1 MKKFIGSLFIFI
13 ILLHTA
19 VFADNYND
27 EIWQDLAYER
37 EMNFS
42 KLANLDE
49 SDVQIFKYEKT
60 EEDSKKDENWQSGH
74 IIMKTRLSA
83 YGTFSLFNEILNKSC
98 YNPMNNKN
106 YNYNNYRKRISTFFR
121 RVDLKGE
128 NAVGYYR
135 VSFKGN
141 SKKNGTENSYN
152 TFEDYVIA
160 RQDKNIEE
168 KWLKKKCKKAKEQIK
183 GTISYIKTEKVSF
196 VNATGKRTMI
206 NSDAEI
212 VPLVVFENKSICKYE
227 HLLRSH
233 SNDGLTVNCMSLDD
247 FKYMCRQL
255 LSPLEII
262 EYIKWRKE
270 LYNKSGSI
278 DLLVTETHKGFLL
291 SKPQKNEMLVQQY
304 LYEQY
309 GEAVLSEDKL
319 YYELFRQYVLVL
331 YEHKEIESVINGGY
345 EVIKFLAH
353 LFRDEI
359 KCFVGRTEK
368 ALLIA
373 KSKRFEIVG
382 TLRNVKKEYAIVF
395 TATEQG
401 EQIPSEKLL
410 SVVFDKQK
418 VNTLLQVITYWIND
432 DEYRI
437 DFVLW
442 LDGY

>member
-60 EEDSKKDENWQSGH
+60 EEDSKKYENWQSGH

-106 YNYNNYRKRISTFFR
+106 YNYNNYRKRISTFFK

-160 RQDKNIEE
+160 RQDKNIEDE
-168 KWLKKKCKKAKEQIK
+168 SVKVYYGAEFERKPYENFIDTKIGNSKLNINGTEFDTKLPATMYNGDIYLPEDGARSIFLYFDQNAEVDSLISQRKYIIVYGKKYFEFANIISTLKKGKN
-183 GTISYIKTEKVSF
+183 KVF
-196 VNATGKRTMI
+196 
-206 NSDAEI
+206 
-212 VPLVVFENKSICKYE
+212 
-227 HLLRSH
+227 
-233 SNDGLTVNCMSLDD
+233 
-247 FKYMCRQL
+247 
-255 LSPLEII
+255 
-262 EYIKWRKE
+262 
-270 LYNKSGSI
+270 
-278 DLLVTETHKGFLL
+278 
-291 SKPQKNEMLVQQY
+291 
-304 LYEQY
+304 
-309 GEAVLSEDKL
+309 
-319 YYELFRQYVLVL
+319 
-331 YEHKEIESVINGGY
+331 
-345 EVIKFLAH
+345 
-353 LFRDEI
+353 
-359 KCFVGRTEK
+359 
-368 ALLIA
+368 
-373 KSKRFEIVG
+373 
-382 TLRNVKKEYAIVF
+382 
-395 TATEQG
+395 
-401 EQIPSEKLL
+401 
-410 SVVFDKQK
+410 FDKD
-418 VNTLLQVITYWIND
+418 TGIASACM
-432 DEYRI
+432 I
-437 DFVLW
+437 DFPN
-442 LDGY
+442 DKNTK

>member
-106 YNYNNYRKRISTFFR
+106 YNYNNYRKRISTFFK

-160 RQDKNIEE
+160 RQDKNIEDE
-168 KWLKKKCKKAKEQIK
+168 SVKVYYGAEFERKPYENFIDTKIGNSKLNINGTESDTKLPATMYNGDIYLPEDGARSIFLYFDQNAEVDSLISQRKYIIVYGKKYFEFANIISTLKKGKN
-183 GTISYIKTEKVSF
+183 KVF
-196 VNATGKRTMI
+196 
-206 NSDAEI
+206 
-212 VPLVVFENKSICKYE
+212 
-227 HLLRSH
+227 
-233 SNDGLTVNCMSLDD
+233 
-247 FKYMCRQL
+247 
-255 LSPLEII
+255 
-262 EYIKWRKE
+262 
-270 LYNKSGSI
+270 
-278 DLLVTETHKGFLL
+278 
-291 SKPQKNEMLVQQY
+291 
-304 LYEQY
+304 
-309 GEAVLSEDKL
+309 
-319 YYELFRQYVLVL
+319 
-331 YEHKEIESVINGGY
+331 
-345 EVIKFLAH
+345 
-353 LFRDEI
+353 
-359 KCFVGRTEK
+359 
-368 ALLIA
+368 
-373 KSKRFEIVG
+373 
-382 TLRNVKKEYAIVF
+382 
-395 TATEQG
+395 
-401 EQIPSEKLL
+401 
-410 SVVFDKQK
+410 FDKD
-418 VNTLLQVITYWIND
+418 TGIASACM
-432 DEYRI
+432 I
-437 DFVLW
+437 DFPN
-442 LDGY
+442 DKNTK

>member
-98 YNPMNNKN
+98 SNPMNNKN
-106 YNYNNYRKRISTFFR
+106 YNYNNYRKRISTFFK

-160 RQDKNIEE
+160 RQDKNIEDE
-168 KWLKKKCKKAKEQIK
+168 SVKVYYGAEFERKPYENFIDTKIGNSKLNINGTEFDTKLPATMYNGDIYLPEDGARSIFLYFDQNAEVDSLISQRKYIIVYGKKYFEFANIISTLKKGKN
-183 GTISYIKTEKVSF
+183 KVF
-196 VNATGKRTMI
+196 
-206 NSDAEI
+206 
-212 VPLVVFENKSICKYE
+212 
-227 HLLRSH
+227 
-233 SNDGLTVNCMSLDD
+233 
-247 FKYMCRQL
+247 
-255 LSPLEII
+255 
-262 EYIKWRKE
+262 
-270 LYNKSGSI
+270 
-278 DLLVTETHKGFLL
+278 
-291 SKPQKNEMLVQQY
+291 
-304 LYEQY
+304 
-309 GEAVLSEDKL
+309 
-319 YYELFRQYVLVL
+319 
-331 YEHKEIESVINGGY
+331 
-345 EVIKFLAH
+345 
-353 LFRDEI
+353 
-359 KCFVGRTEK
+359 
-368 ALLIA
+368 
-373 KSKRFEIVG
+373 
-382 TLRNVKKEYAIVF
+382 
-395 TATEQG
+395 
-401 EQIPSEKLL
+401 
-410 SVVFDKQK
+410 FDKD
-418 VNTLLQVITYWIND
+418 TGIASACM
-432 DEYRI
+432 I
-437 DFVLW
+437 DFPN
-442 LDGY
+442 DKNTK

>member
-106 YNYNNYRKRISTFFR
+106 YNYNNYRKRISTFFK

-152 TFEDYVIA
+152 TFQDYVIA
-160 RQDKNIEE
+160 RQDKNIEDE
-168 KWLKKKCKKAKEQIK
+168 SVKVYYGAEFERKPYENFIDTKIGNSKLNINGTEFDTKLPATMYNGDIYLPEDGARSIFLYFDQNAEVDSLISQRKYIIVYGKKYFEFANIISTLKKGKN
-183 GTISYIKTEKVSF
+183 KVF
-196 VNATGKRTMI
+196 
-206 NSDAEI
+206 
-212 VPLVVFENKSICKYE
+212 
-227 HLLRSH
+227 
-233 SNDGLTVNCMSLDD
+233 
-247 FKYMCRQL
+247 
-255 LSPLEII
+255 
-262 EYIKWRKE
+262 
-270 LYNKSGSI
+270 
-278 DLLVTETHKGFLL
+278 
-291 SKPQKNEMLVQQY
+291 
-304 LYEQY
+304 
-309 GEAVLSEDKL
+309 
-319 YYELFRQYVLVL
+319 
-331 YEHKEIESVINGGY
+331 
-345 EVIKFLAH
+345 
-353 LFRDEI
+353 
-359 KCFVGRTEK
+359 
-368 ALLIA
+368 
-373 KSKRFEIVG
+373 
-382 TLRNVKKEYAIVF
+382 
-395 TATEQG
+395 
-401 EQIPSEKLL
+401 
-410 SVVFDKQK
+410 FDKD
-418 VNTLLQVITYWIND
+418 TGIASACM
-432 DEYRI
+432 I
-437 DFVLW
+437 DFPN
-442 LDGY
+442 DKNTK

>member
-83 YGTFSLFNEILNKSC
+83 YGTFTLFNEILNKSC

-106 YNYNNYRKRISTFFR
+106 YNYNNYRKRISTFFK

-160 RQDKNIEE
+160 RQDKNIEDE
-168 KWLKKKCKKAKEQIK
+168 SVKVYYGAEFERKPYENFIDTKIGNSKLNINGTEFDTKLPATMYNGDIYLPEDGARSIFLYFDQNAEVDSLISQRKYIIVYGKKYFEFANIISTLKKGKN
-183 GTISYIKTEKVSF
+183 KVF
-196 VNATGKRTMI
+196 
-206 NSDAEI
+206 
-212 VPLVVFENKSICKYE
+212 
-227 HLLRSH
+227 
-233 SNDGLTVNCMSLDD
+233 
-247 FKYMCRQL
+247 
-255 LSPLEII
+255 
-262 EYIKWRKE
+262 
-270 LYNKSGSI
+270 
-278 DLLVTETHKGFLL
+278 
-291 SKPQKNEMLVQQY
+291 
-304 LYEQY
+304 
-309 GEAVLSEDKL
+309 
-319 YYELFRQYVLVL
+319 
-331 YEHKEIESVINGGY
+331 
-345 EVIKFLAH
+345 
-353 LFRDEI
+353 
-359 KCFVGRTEK
+359 
-368 ALLIA
+368 
-373 KSKRFEIVG
+373 
-382 TLRNVKKEYAIVF
+382 
-395 TATEQG
+395 
-401 EQIPSEKLL
+401 
-410 SVVFDKQK
+410 FDKD
-418 VNTLLQVITYWIND
+418 TGIASACM
-432 DEYRI
+432 I
-437 DFVLW
+437 DFPN
-442 LDGY
+442 DKNTK

>member
-1 MKKFIGSLFIFI
+1 MKKFISSLFIFI

-106 YNYNNYRKRISTFFR
+106 YNYNNYRKRISTFFK

-160 RQDKNIEE
+160 RQDKNIEDE
-168 KWLKKKCKKAKEQIK
+168 GVKVYYGAEFERKPYENFIDTKIGNSKLNINGTEFDTKLPATMYNGDIYLPEDGARSIFLYFDQNAEVDSLISQRKYIIVYGKKYFEFANIISTLKKGKH
-183 GTISYIKTEKVSF
+183 KVF
-196 VNATGKRTMI
+196 
-206 NSDAEI
+206 
-212 VPLVVFENKSICKYE
+212 
-227 HLLRSH
+227 
-233 SNDGLTVNCMSLDD
+233 
-247 FKYMCRQL
+247 
-255 LSPLEII
+255 
-262 EYIKWRKE
+262 
-270 LYNKSGSI
+270 
-278 DLLVTETHKGFLL
+278 
-291 SKPQKNEMLVQQY
+291 
-304 LYEQY
+304 
-309 GEAVLSEDKL
+309 
-319 YYELFRQYVLVL
+319 
-331 YEHKEIESVINGGY
+331 
-345 EVIKFLAH
+345 
-353 LFRDEI
+353 
-359 KCFVGRTEK
+359 
-368 ALLIA
+368 
-373 KSKRFEIVG
+373 
-382 TLRNVKKEYAIVF
+382 
-395 TATEQG
+395 
-401 EQIPSEKLL
+401 
-410 SVVFDKQK
+410 FDKD
-418 VNTLLQVITYWIND
+418 TGIASACM
-432 DEYRI
+432 I
-437 DFVLW
+437 DFPN
-442 LDGY
+442 DKNTK

>member
-1 MKKFIGSLFIFI
+1 MKKFISSLFIFI

-106 YNYNNYRKRISTFFR
+106 YNYNNYRKRISTFFK

-160 RQDKNIEE
+160 RQDKNIEDE
-168 KWLKKKCKKAKEQIK
+168 GVKVYYGAEFERKPYENFIGNSKLNINGTEFDTKLPATMYNGDIYLPEDGARSIFLYFDQNAEVDSLISQRKYIIVYGKKYFEFANIISTLKKGKH
-183 GTISYIKTEKVSF
+183 KVF
-196 VNATGKRTMI
+196 
-206 NSDAEI
+206 
-212 VPLVVFENKSICKYE
+212 
-227 HLLRSH
+227 
-233 SNDGLTVNCMSLDD
+233 
-247 FKYMCRQL
+247 
-255 LSPLEII
+255 
-262 EYIKWRKE
+262 
-270 LYNKSGSI
+270 
-278 DLLVTETHKGFLL
+278 
-291 SKPQKNEMLVQQY
+291 
-304 LYEQY
+304 
-309 GEAVLSEDKL
+309 
-319 YYELFRQYVLVL
+319 
-331 YEHKEIESVINGGY
+331 
-345 EVIKFLAH
+345 
-353 LFRDEI
+353 
-359 KCFVGRTEK
+359 
-368 ALLIA
+368 
-373 KSKRFEIVG
+373 
-382 TLRNVKKEYAIVF
+382 
-395 TATEQG
+395 
-401 EQIPSEKLL
+401 
-410 SVVFDKQK
+410 FDKD
-418 VNTLLQVITYWIND
+418 TGIASACM
-432 DEYRI
+432 I
-437 DFVLW
+437 DFPN
-442 LDGY
+442 DKNTK

>member
-106 YNYNNYRKRISTFFR
+106 YNYNNYRKRISTFFK

-160 RQDKNIEE
+160 RQDKNIEDE
-168 KWLKKKCKKAKEQIK
+168 SVKVYYGAEFERKPYENFIDTKIGNSKLNINGTEFDTKLPATMYNGDIYLPEDGARSIFLYFDQNAEVDSLISQRNYIIVYGKKYFEFANIISTLKKGKN
-183 GTISYIKTEKVSF
+183 KVF
-196 VNATGKRTMI
+196 
-206 NSDAEI
+206 
-212 VPLVVFENKSICKYE
+212 
-227 HLLRSH
+227 
-233 SNDGLTVNCMSLDD
+233 
-247 FKYMCRQL
+247 
-255 LSPLEII
+255 
-262 EYIKWRKE
+262 
-270 LYNKSGSI
+270 
-278 DLLVTETHKGFLL
+278 
-291 SKPQKNEMLVQQY
+291 
-304 LYEQY
+304 
-309 GEAVLSEDKL
+309 
-319 YYELFRQYVLVL
+319 
-331 YEHKEIESVINGGY
+331 
-345 EVIKFLAH
+345 
-353 LFRDEI
+353 
-359 KCFVGRTEK
+359 
-368 ALLIA
+368 
-373 KSKRFEIVG
+373 
-382 TLRNVKKEYAIVF
+382 
-395 TATEQG
+395 
-401 EQIPSEKLL
+401 
-410 SVVFDKQK
+410 FDKD
-418 VNTLLQVITYWIND
+418 TGIASACM
-432 DEYRI
+432 I
-437 DFVLW
+437 DFPN
-442 LDGY
+442 DKNTK

>member
-106 YNYNNYRKRISTFFR
+106 YNYRKRISTFFK

-160 RQDKNIEE
+160 RQDKNIEDE
-168 KWLKKKCKKAKEQIK
+168 SVKVYYGAEFERKPYENFIDTKIGNSKLNINGTEFDTKLPATMYNGDIYLPEDGARSIFLYFDQNAEVDSLISQRKYIIVYGKKYFEFANIISTLKKGKN
-183 GTISYIKTEKVSF
+183 KVF
-196 VNATGKRTMI
+196 
-206 NSDAEI
+206 
-212 VPLVVFENKSICKYE
+212 
-227 HLLRSH
+227 
-233 SNDGLTVNCMSLDD
+233 
-247 FKYMCRQL
+247 
-255 LSPLEII
+255 
-262 EYIKWRKE
+262 
-270 LYNKSGSI
+270 
-278 DLLVTETHKGFLL
+278 
-291 SKPQKNEMLVQQY
+291 
-304 LYEQY
+304 
-309 GEAVLSEDKL
+309 
-319 YYELFRQYVLVL
+319 
-331 YEHKEIESVINGGY
+331 
-345 EVIKFLAH
+345 
-353 LFRDEI
+353 
-359 KCFVGRTEK
+359 
-368 ALLIA
+368 
-373 KSKRFEIVG
+373 
-382 TLRNVKKEYAIVF
+382 
-395 TATEQG
+395 
-401 EQIPSEKLL
+401 
-410 SVVFDKQK
+410 FDKD
-418 VNTLLQVITYWIND
+418 TGIASACM
-432 DEYRI
+432 I
-437 DFVLW
+437 DFPN
-442 LDGY
+442 DKNTK

>member
-1 MKKFIGSLFIFI
+1 MKKFISSLFIFI

-106 YNYNNYRKRISTFFR
+106 YNYNNYRKRISTFFK

-160 RQDKNIEE
+160 RQDKNIEDE
-168 KWLKKKCKKAKEQIK
+168 SVKVYYGAEFERKPYENFIDTKIGNSKLNINGTEFDTKLPATMYNGDIYLPEDGARSIFLYFDQNAEVDSLISQRKYIIVYGKKYFEFANIISTLKKGKN
-183 GTISYIKTEKVSF
+183 KVF
-196 VNATGKRTMI
+196 
-206 NSDAEI
+206 
-212 VPLVVFENKSICKYE
+212 
-227 HLLRSH
+227 
-233 SNDGLTVNCMSLDD
+233 
-247 FKYMCRQL
+247 
-255 LSPLEII
+255 
-262 EYIKWRKE
+262 
-270 LYNKSGSI
+270 
-278 DLLVTETHKGFLL
+278 
-291 SKPQKNEMLVQQY
+291 
-304 LYEQY
+304 
-309 GEAVLSEDKL
+309 
-319 YYELFRQYVLVL
+319 
-331 YEHKEIESVINGGY
+331 
-345 EVIKFLAH
+345 
-353 LFRDEI
+353 
-359 KCFVGRTEK
+359 
-368 ALLIA
+368 
-373 KSKRFEIVG
+373 
-382 TLRNVKKEYAIVF
+382 
-395 TATEQG
+395 
-401 EQIPSEKLL
+401 
-410 SVVFDKQK
+410 FDKD
-418 VNTLLQVITYWIND
+418 TGIASACM
-432 DEYRI
+432 I
-437 DFVLW
+437 DFPN
-442 LDGY
+442 DKNTK

>member
-160 RQDKNIEE
+160 RQDKNIEDE
-168 KWLKKKCKKAKEQIK
+168 SVKVYYGAEFERKPYENFIDTKIGNSKLNINGTEFDTKLPATMYNGDIYLPEDGARSIFLYFDQNAEVDSLISQRKYIIVYGKKYFEFANIISTLKK
-183 GTISYIKTEKVSF
+183 EK
-196 VNATGKRTMI
+196 NK
-206 NSDAEI
+206 
-212 VPLVVFENKSICKYE
+212 VF
-227 HLLRSH
+227 
-233 SNDGLTVNCMSLDD
+233 
-247 FKYMCRQL
+247 
-255 LSPLEII
+255 
-262 EYIKWRKE
+262 
-270 LYNKSGSI
+270 
-278 DLLVTETHKGFLL
+278 
-291 SKPQKNEMLVQQY
+291 
-304 LYEQY
+304 
-309 GEAVLSEDKL
+309 
-319 YYELFRQYVLVL
+319 
-331 YEHKEIESVINGGY
+331 
-345 EVIKFLAH
+345 
-353 LFRDEI
+353 
-359 KCFVGRTEK
+359 
-368 ALLIA
+368 
-373 KSKRFEIVG
+373 
-382 TLRNVKKEYAIVF
+382 
-395 TATEQG
+395 
-401 EQIPSEKLL
+401 
-410 SVVFDKQK
+410 FDKD
-418 VNTLLQVITYWIND
+418 TGIASACM
-432 DEYRI
+432 I
-437 DFVLW
+437 DFPN
-442 LDGY
+442 DKNTK

>member
-98 YNPMNNKN
+98 YNPMHNKN
-106 YNYNNYRKRISTFFR
+106 YNYNNYRKRISTFFK

-160 RQDKNIEE
+160 RQDKNIEDE
-168 KWLKKKCKKAKEQIK
+168 SVKVYYGAEFERKPYENFIDTKIGNSKLNINGTEFDTKLPATMYNGDIYLPEDGARSIFLYFDQNAEVDSLISQRKYIIVYGKKYFEFANIISTLKKGKN
-183 GTISYIKTEKVSF
+183 KVF
-196 VNATGKRTMI
+196 
-206 NSDAEI
+206 
-212 VPLVVFENKSICKYE
+212 
-227 HLLRSH
+227 
-233 SNDGLTVNCMSLDD
+233 
-247 FKYMCRQL
+247 
-255 LSPLEII
+255 
-262 EYIKWRKE
+262 
-270 LYNKSGSI
+270 
-278 DLLVTETHKGFLL
+278 
-291 SKPQKNEMLVQQY
+291 
-304 LYEQY
+304 
-309 GEAVLSEDKL
+309 
-319 YYELFRQYVLVL
+319 
-331 YEHKEIESVINGGY
+331 
-345 EVIKFLAH
+345 
-353 LFRDEI
+353 
-359 KCFVGRTEK
+359 
-368 ALLIA
+368 
-373 KSKRFEIVG
+373 
-382 TLRNVKKEYAIVF
+382 
-395 TATEQG
+395 
-401 EQIPSEKLL
+401 
-410 SVVFDKQK
+410 FDKD
-418 VNTLLQVITYWIND
+418 TGIASACM
-432 DEYRI
+432 I
-437 DFVLW
+437 DFPN
-442 LDGY
+442 DKNTK

>member
-37 EMNFS
+37 EMKFS

-106 YNYNNYRKRISTFFR
+106 YNYNNYRKRISTFFK

-160 RQDKNIEE
+160 RQDKNIEDE
-168 KWLKKKCKKAKEQIK
+168 SVKVYYGAEFERKPYENFIDTKIGNSKLNINGTEFDTKLPATMYNGDIYLPEDGARSIFLYFDQNAEVDSLISQRKYIIVYGKKYFEFANIISTLKKGKN
-183 GTISYIKTEKVSF
+183 KVF
-196 VNATGKRTMI
+196 
-206 NSDAEI
+206 
-212 VPLVVFENKSICKYE
+212 
-227 HLLRSH
+227 
-233 SNDGLTVNCMSLDD
+233 
-247 FKYMCRQL
+247 
-255 LSPLEII
+255 
-262 EYIKWRKE
+262 
-270 LYNKSGSI
+270 
-278 DLLVTETHKGFLL
+278 
-291 SKPQKNEMLVQQY
+291 
-304 LYEQY
+304 
-309 GEAVLSEDKL
+309 
-319 YYELFRQYVLVL
+319 
-331 YEHKEIESVINGGY
+331 
-345 EVIKFLAH
+345 
-353 LFRDEI
+353 
-359 KCFVGRTEK
+359 
-368 ALLIA
+368 
-373 KSKRFEIVG
+373 
-382 TLRNVKKEYAIVF
+382 
-395 TATEQG
+395 
-401 EQIPSEKLL
+401 
-410 SVVFDKQK
+410 FDKD
-418 VNTLLQVITYWIND
+418 TGIASACM
-432 DEYRI
+432 I
-437 DFVLW
+437 DFPN
-442 LDGY
+442 DKNTK

>member
-1 MKKFIGSLFIFI
+1 MKKFISSLFIFI

-106 YNYNNYRKRISTFFR
+106 YNYNNYRKRISTFFK

-160 RQDKNIEE
+160 RQDKNIEDE
-168 KWLKKKCKKAKEQIK
+168 GVKVYYGAEFERKPYENFIDTKIGNSKLNINGTEFDTKLPATMYNGDIYLPEDRARSIFLYFDQNAEVDSLISQRKYIIVYGKKYFEFANIISTLKKGKH
-183 GTISYIKTEKVSF
+183 KVF
-196 VNATGKRTMI
+196 
-206 NSDAEI
+206 
-212 VPLVVFENKSICKYE
+212 
-227 HLLRSH
+227 
-233 SNDGLTVNCMSLDD
+233 
-247 FKYMCRQL
+247 
-255 LSPLEII
+255 
-262 EYIKWRKE
+262 
-270 LYNKSGSI
+270 
-278 DLLVTETHKGFLL
+278 
-291 SKPQKNEMLVQQY
+291 
-304 LYEQY
+304 
-309 GEAVLSEDKL
+309 
-319 YYELFRQYVLVL
+319 
-331 YEHKEIESVINGGY
+331 
-345 EVIKFLAH
+345 
-353 LFRDEI
+353 
-359 KCFVGRTEK
+359 
-368 ALLIA
+368 
-373 KSKRFEIVG
+373 
-382 TLRNVKKEYAIVF
+382 
-395 TATEQG
+395 
-401 EQIPSEKLL
+401 
-410 SVVFDKQK
+410 FDKD
-418 VNTLLQVITYWIND
+418 TGIASACM
-432 DEYRI
+432 I
-437 DFVLW
+437 DFPN
-442 LDGY
+442 DKNTK

>member
-160 RQDKNIEE
+160 RQDKNIEDE
-168 KWLKKKCKKAKEQIK
+168 SVKVYYGAEFERKPYENFIDTKIGNSKLNINGTEFDTKLPATLYNGDIYLPEDGARSIFLYFDQNAEVDSLISQRKYIIVYGKKYFEFANIISTLKKGKN
-183 GTISYIKTEKVSF
+183 KVF
-196 VNATGKRTMI
+196 
-206 NSDAEI
+206 
-212 VPLVVFENKSICKYE
+212 
-227 HLLRSH
+227 
-233 SNDGLTVNCMSLDD
+233 
-247 FKYMCRQL
+247 
-255 LSPLEII
+255 
-262 EYIKWRKE
+262 
-270 LYNKSGSI
+270 
-278 DLLVTETHKGFLL
+278 
-291 SKPQKNEMLVQQY
+291 
-304 LYEQY
+304 
-309 GEAVLSEDKL
+309 
-319 YYELFRQYVLVL
+319 
-331 YEHKEIESVINGGY
+331 
-345 EVIKFLAH
+345 
-353 LFRDEI
+353 
-359 KCFVGRTEK
+359 
-368 ALLIA
+368 
-373 KSKRFEIVG
+373 
-382 TLRNVKKEYAIVF
+382 
-395 TATEQG
+395 
-401 EQIPSEKLL
+401 
-410 SVVFDKQK
+410 FDKD
-418 VNTLLQVITYWIND
+418 TGIASACM
-432 DEYRI
+432 I
-437 DFVLW
+437 DFPN
-442 LDGY
+442 DKNTK

>member
-106 YNYNNYRKRISTFFR
+106 YNYNNYRKRISTFFK

-160 RQDKNIEE
+160 RQDKNIEDE
-168 KWLKKKCKKAKEQIK
+168 SVKVYYGAEFERKPYENFIDTKIGNSKLNINGTEFDTKLPATMYNGDIYLPEDGARSIFLYFDQNAEVDSLISQRKYIIVYGKNILSLQI
-183 GTISYIKTEKVSF
+183 
-196 VNATGKRTMI
+196 
-206 NSDAEI
+206 
-212 VPLVVFENKSICKYE
+212 L
-227 HLLRSH
+227 
-233 SNDGLTVNCMSLDD
+233 
-247 FKYMCRQL
+247 
-255 LSPLEII
+255 
-262 EYIKWRKE
+262 
-270 LYNKSGSI
+270 
-278 DLLVTETHKGFLL
+278 FLL
-291 SKPQKNEMLVQQY
+291 
-304 LYEQY
+304 
-309 GEAVLSEDKL
+309 
-319 YYELFRQYVLVL
+319 
-331 YEHKEIESVINGGY
+331 
-345 EVIKFLAH
+345 
-353 LFRDEI
+353 
-359 KCFVGRTEK
+359 
-368 ALLIA
+368 
-373 KSKRFEIVG
+373 
-382 TLRNVKKEYAIVF
+382 
-395 TATEQG
+395 
-401 EQIPSEKLL
+401 
-410 SVVFDKQK
+410 
-418 VNTLLQVITYWIND
+418 
-432 DEYRI
+432 
-437 DFVLW
+437 
-442 LDGY
+442 

>member
-106 YNYNNYRKRISTFFR
+106 YNYNNYRKRISTFFK

-160 RQDKNIEE
+160 RQDKNIEDE
-168 KWLKKKCKKAKEQIK
+168 SVKVYYGAEFERKPYENFIDTKIGNSKLNINGTEFDTKLPATMYNGDIYLPEDGARSIFLYFDQNAEVDSLISQRKYIIVYGKKYFEFANIISTLKKGKN
-183 GTISYIKTEKVSF
+183 KVF
-196 VNATGKRTMI
+196 
-206 NSDAEI
+206 
-212 VPLVVFENKSICKYE
+212 
-227 HLLRSH
+227 
-233 SNDGLTVNCMSLDD
+233 
-247 FKYMCRQL
+247 
-255 LSPLEII
+255 
-262 EYIKWRKE
+262 
-270 LYNKSGSI
+270 
-278 DLLVTETHKGFLL
+278 
-291 SKPQKNEMLVQQY
+291 
-304 LYEQY
+304 
-309 GEAVLSEDKL
+309 
-319 YYELFRQYVLVL
+319 
-331 YEHKEIESVINGGY
+331 
-345 EVIKFLAH
+345 
-353 LFRDEI
+353 
-359 KCFVGRTEK
+359 
-368 ALLIA
+368 
-373 KSKRFEIVG
+373 
-382 TLRNVKKEYAIVF
+382 
-395 TATEQG
+395 
-401 EQIPSEKLL
+401 
-410 SVVFDKQK
+410 FDKDK
-418 VNTLLQVITYWIND
+418 GIASACM
-432 DEYRI
+432 I
-437 DFVLW
+437 DFPN
-442 LDGY
+442 DKNTK

>member
-106 YNYNNYRKRISTFFR
+106 YNYNNYRKRISTFFK

-160 RQDKNIEE
+160 RQDKNIEDE
-168 KWLKKKCKKAKEQIK
+168 SVKVYYGAEFERKPYENFIDTKIGNSKLNINGTEFDTKLPATMYNGDIYLPEDGARSIFLYFDQNAGVDSLISQRKYIIVYGKKYFEFANIISTLKKGKN
-183 GTISYIKTEKVSF
+183 KVF
-196 VNATGKRTMI
+196 
-206 NSDAEI
+206 
-212 VPLVVFENKSICKYE
+212 
-227 HLLRSH
+227 
-233 SNDGLTVNCMSLDD
+233 
-247 FKYMCRQL
+247 
-255 LSPLEII
+255 
-262 EYIKWRKE
+262 
-270 LYNKSGSI
+270 
-278 DLLVTETHKGFLL
+278 
-291 SKPQKNEMLVQQY
+291 
-304 LYEQY
+304 
-309 GEAVLSEDKL
+309 
-319 YYELFRQYVLVL
+319 
-331 YEHKEIESVINGGY
+331 
-345 EVIKFLAH
+345 
-353 LFRDEI
+353 
-359 KCFVGRTEK
+359 
-368 ALLIA
+368 
-373 KSKRFEIVG
+373 
-382 TLRNVKKEYAIVF
+382 
-395 TATEQG
+395 
-401 EQIPSEKLL
+401 
-410 SVVFDKQK
+410 FDKD
-418 VNTLLQVITYWIND
+418 TGIASACM
-432 DEYRI
+432 I
-437 DFVLW
+437 DFPN
-442 LDGY
+442 DKNTK

>member
-160 RQDKNIEE
+160 RQDKNIEDE
-168 KWLKKKCKKAKEQIK
+168 SVKVYYGAEFERKPYENFIDTKIGNSKLNINGTEFDTKLPATMYNGDIYLPEDGARSIFLYFDQNAEVDSLISQRKYIIVYGKKYFEFANIISTLKKGKN
-183 GTISYIKTEKVSF
+183 KVF
-196 VNATGKRTMI
+196 
-206 NSDAEI
+206 
-212 VPLVVFENKSICKYE
+212 
-227 HLLRSH
+227 
-233 SNDGLTVNCMSLDD
+233 
-247 FKYMCRQL
+247 
-255 LSPLEII
+255 
-262 EYIKWRKE
+262 
-270 LYNKSGSI
+270 
-278 DLLVTETHKGFLL
+278 
-291 SKPQKNEMLVQQY
+291 
-304 LYEQY
+304 
-309 GEAVLSEDKL
+309 
-319 YYELFRQYVLVL
+319 
-331 YEHKEIESVINGGY
+331 
-345 EVIKFLAH
+345 
-353 LFRDEI
+353 
-359 KCFVGRTEK
+359 
-368 ALLIA
+368 
-373 KSKRFEIVG
+373 
-382 TLRNVKKEYAIVF
+382 
-395 TATEQG
+395 
-401 EQIPSEKLL
+401 
-410 SVVFDKQK
+410 FDKD
-418 VNTLLQVITYWIND
+418 TGIASACM
-432 DEYRI
+432 I
-437 DFVLW
+437 DFPN
-442 LDGY
+442 DKNTK

>member
-106 YNYNNYRKRISTFFR
+106 YNYNNYRKRISTFFK

-160 RQDKNIEE
+160 RQDKNIEDE
-168 KWLKKKCKKAKEQIK
+168 SVKVYYGAEFERKPYENFIDTKIGNSKLNINGTEFDTKLPATMYNGDIYLPEDGARSIFLYFDQNAEVDSLISQRKYIIVYGKKYFEFANIISTLKKGKN
-183 GTISYIKTEKVSF
+183 KVF
-196 VNATGKRTMI
+196 
-206 NSDAEI
+206 
-212 VPLVVFENKSICKYE
+212 
-227 HLLRSH
+227 
-233 SNDGLTVNCMSLDD
+233 
-247 FKYMCRQL
+247 
-255 LSPLEII
+255 
-262 EYIKWRKE
+262 
-270 LYNKSGSI
+270 
-278 DLLVTETHKGFLL
+278 
-291 SKPQKNEMLVQQY
+291 
-304 LYEQY
+304 
-309 GEAVLSEDKL
+309 
-319 YYELFRQYVLVL
+319 
-331 YEHKEIESVINGGY
+331 
-345 EVIKFLAH
+345 
-353 LFRDEI
+353 
-359 KCFVGRTEK
+359 
-368 ALLIA
+368 
-373 KSKRFEIVG
+373 
-382 TLRNVKKEYAIVF
+382 
-395 TATEQG
+395 
-401 EQIPSEKLL
+401 
-410 SVVFDKQK
+410 FDKDTGI
-418 VNTLLQVITYWIND
+418 VSACM
-432 DEYRI
+432 I
-437 DFVLW
+437 DFPN
-442 LDGY
+442 DKNTK

>member
-83 YGTFSLFNEILNKSC
+83 YCTFSLFNEILNKSC

-106 YNYNNYRKRISTFFR
+106 YNYNNYRKRISTFFK

-160 RQDKNIEE
+160 RQDKNIEDE
-168 KWLKKKCKKAKEQIK
+168 SVKVYYGAEFERKPYENFIDTKIGNSKLNINGTEFDTKLPATMYNGDIYLPEDGARSIFLYFDQNAEVDSLISQRKYIIVYGKKYFEFANIISTLKKGKN
-183 GTISYIKTEKVSF
+183 KVF
-196 VNATGKRTMI
+196 
-206 NSDAEI
+206 
-212 VPLVVFENKSICKYE
+212 
-227 HLLRSH
+227 
-233 SNDGLTVNCMSLDD
+233 
-247 FKYMCRQL
+247 
-255 LSPLEII
+255 
-262 EYIKWRKE
+262 
-270 LYNKSGSI
+270 
-278 DLLVTETHKGFLL
+278 
-291 SKPQKNEMLVQQY
+291 
-304 LYEQY
+304 
-309 GEAVLSEDKL
+309 
-319 YYELFRQYVLVL
+319 
-331 YEHKEIESVINGGY
+331 
-345 EVIKFLAH
+345 
-353 LFRDEI
+353 
-359 KCFVGRTEK
+359 
-368 ALLIA
+368 
-373 KSKRFEIVG
+373 
-382 TLRNVKKEYAIVF
+382 
-395 TATEQG
+395 
-401 EQIPSEKLL
+401 
-410 SVVFDKQK
+410 FDKD
-418 VNTLLQVITYWIND
+418 TGIASACM
-432 DEYRI
+432 I
-437 DFVLW
+437 DFPN
-442 LDGY
+442 DKNTK

>member
-106 YNYNNYRKRISTFFR
+106 YNYNNYRKRISTFLK

-160 RQDKNIEE
+160 RQDKNIEDE
-168 KWLKKKCKKAKEQIK
+168 SVKVYYGAEFERKPYENFIDTKIGNSKLNINGTEFDTKLPATMYNGDIYLPEDGARSIFLYFDQNAEVDSLISQRKYIIVYGKKYFEFANIISTLKKGKN
-183 GTISYIKTEKVSF
+183 KVF
-196 VNATGKRTMI
+196 
-206 NSDAEI
+206 
-212 VPLVVFENKSICKYE
+212 
-227 HLLRSH
+227 
-233 SNDGLTVNCMSLDD
+233 
-247 FKYMCRQL
+247 
-255 LSPLEII
+255 
-262 EYIKWRKE
+262 
-270 LYNKSGSI
+270 
-278 DLLVTETHKGFLL
+278 
-291 SKPQKNEMLVQQY
+291 
-304 LYEQY
+304 
-309 GEAVLSEDKL
+309 
-319 YYELFRQYVLVL
+319 
-331 YEHKEIESVINGGY
+331 
-345 EVIKFLAH
+345 
-353 LFRDEI
+353 
-359 KCFVGRTEK
+359 
-368 ALLIA
+368 
-373 KSKRFEIVG
+373 
-382 TLRNVKKEYAIVF
+382 
-395 TATEQG
+395 
-401 EQIPSEKLL
+401 
-410 SVVFDKQK
+410 FDKD
-418 VNTLLQVITYWIND
+418 TGIASACM
-432 DEYRI
+432 I
-437 DFVLW
+437 DFPN
-442 LDGY
+442 DKNTK

>member
-160 RQDKNIEE
+160 RQDKNIEDE
-168 KWLKKKCKKAKEQIK
+168 SVKVYYGAEFERKPYENFIDTKIGNSKLNINGTEFDTKLPATMYNGDIYLPEDGARSIFLYFDQNAEVDSLISQRKYIIVYGKKYFEFANIISTLKKGKH
-183 GTISYIKTEKVSF
+183 KVF
-196 VNATGKRTMI
+196 
-206 NSDAEI
+206 
-212 VPLVVFENKSICKYE
+212 
-227 HLLRSH
+227 
-233 SNDGLTVNCMSLDD
+233 
-247 FKYMCRQL
+247 
-255 LSPLEII
+255 
-262 EYIKWRKE
+262 
-270 LYNKSGSI
+270 
-278 DLLVTETHKGFLL
+278 
-291 SKPQKNEMLVQQY
+291 
-304 LYEQY
+304 
-309 GEAVLSEDKL
+309 
-319 YYELFRQYVLVL
+319 
-331 YEHKEIESVINGGY
+331 
-345 EVIKFLAH
+345 
-353 LFRDEI
+353 
-359 KCFVGRTEK
+359 
-368 ALLIA
+368 
-373 KSKRFEIVG
+373 
-382 TLRNVKKEYAIVF
+382 
-395 TATEQG
+395 
-401 EQIPSEKLL
+401 
-410 SVVFDKQK
+410 FDKD
-418 VNTLLQVITYWIND
+418 TGIASACM
-432 DEYRI
+432 I
-437 DFVLW
+437 DFPN
-442 LDGY
+442 DKNTK

>member
-106 YNYNNYRKRISTFFR
+106 YNYNNYRKRISTFFK

-160 RQDKNIEE
+160 RQDKNIEDESVKVYYGAEFERKPYENFIDTKIGNSKLNINGTEFDTKLPATMYNGDIYLPEDGARSIFLYFDQNAEVDSLISQRKDIVVYGE
-168 KWLKKKCKKAKEQIK
+168 KYFEFANIISTLKKGKN
-183 GTISYIKTEKVSF
+183 KVF
-196 VNATGKRTMI
+196 
-206 NSDAEI
+206 
-212 VPLVVFENKSICKYE
+212 
-227 HLLRSH
+227 
-233 SNDGLTVNCMSLDD
+233 
-247 FKYMCRQL
+247 
-255 LSPLEII
+255 
-262 EYIKWRKE
+262 
-270 LYNKSGSI
+270 
-278 DLLVTETHKGFLL
+278 
-291 SKPQKNEMLVQQY
+291 
-304 LYEQY
+304 
-309 GEAVLSEDKL
+309 
-319 YYELFRQYVLVL
+319 
-331 YEHKEIESVINGGY
+331 
-345 EVIKFLAH
+345 
-353 LFRDEI
+353 
-359 KCFVGRTEK
+359 
-368 ALLIA
+368 
-373 KSKRFEIVG
+373 
-382 TLRNVKKEYAIVF
+382 
-395 TATEQG
+395 
-401 EQIPSEKLL
+401 
-410 SVVFDKQK
+410 FDKD
-418 VNTLLQVITYWIND
+418 TGIASACM
-432 DEYRI
+432 I
-437 DFVLW
+437 DFPN
-442 LDGY
+442 DKNTK

>member
-106 YNYNNYRKRISTFFR
+106 YNYNNYRKRISTFFK

-160 RQDKNIEE
+160 RQDKNIEDE
-168 KWLKKKCKKAKEQIK
+168 SVKVYYGAEFERKPYENFIDTKIGNSKLNINGTEFDTKLPATMYNGDIYLPEDGARSIFLYFDQNAEVDSLISHRKYIIVHGKKYFEFANIISTLKKGKN
-183 GTISYIKTEKVSF
+183 KVF
-196 VNATGKRTMI
+196 
-206 NSDAEI
+206 
-212 VPLVVFENKSICKYE
+212 
-227 HLLRSH
+227 
-233 SNDGLTVNCMSLDD
+233 
-247 FKYMCRQL
+247 
-255 LSPLEII
+255 
-262 EYIKWRKE
+262 
-270 LYNKSGSI
+270 
-278 DLLVTETHKGFLL
+278 
-291 SKPQKNEMLVQQY
+291 
-304 LYEQY
+304 
-309 GEAVLSEDKL
+309 
-319 YYELFRQYVLVL
+319 
-331 YEHKEIESVINGGY
+331 
-345 EVIKFLAH
+345 
-353 LFRDEI
+353 
-359 KCFVGRTEK
+359 
-368 ALLIA
+368 
-373 KSKRFEIVG
+373 
-382 TLRNVKKEYAIVF
+382 
-395 TATEQG
+395 
-401 EQIPSEKLL
+401 
-410 SVVFDKQK
+410 FDKD
-418 VNTLLQVITYWIND
+418 TGIASACM
-432 DEYRI
+432 I
-437 DFVLW
+437 DFPN
-442 LDGY
+442 DKNTK

>member
-83 YGTFSLFNEILNKSC
+83 YVTFSLFNEILNKSC

-106 YNYNNYRKRISTFFR
+106 YNYNNYRKRISTFFK

-160 RQDKNIEE
+160 RQDKNIEDE
-168 KWLKKKCKKAKEQIK
+168 SVKVYYGAEFERKPYENFIDTKIGNSKLNINGTEFDTKLPATMYNGDIYLPEDGARSIFLYFDQNAEVDSLISQRKYIIVYGKKYFEFANIISTLKKGKN
-183 GTISYIKTEKVSF
+183 KVF
-196 VNATGKRTMI
+196 
-206 NSDAEI
+206 
-212 VPLVVFENKSICKYE
+212 
-227 HLLRSH
+227 
-233 SNDGLTVNCMSLDD
+233 
-247 FKYMCRQL
+247 
-255 LSPLEII
+255 
-262 EYIKWRKE
+262 
-270 LYNKSGSI
+270 
-278 DLLVTETHKGFLL
+278 
-291 SKPQKNEMLVQQY
+291 
-304 LYEQY
+304 
-309 GEAVLSEDKL
+309 
-319 YYELFRQYVLVL
+319 
-331 YEHKEIESVINGGY
+331 
-345 EVIKFLAH
+345 
-353 LFRDEI
+353 
-359 KCFVGRTEK
+359 
-368 ALLIA
+368 
-373 KSKRFEIVG
+373 
-382 TLRNVKKEYAIVF
+382 
-395 TATEQG
+395 
-401 EQIPSEKLL
+401 
-410 SVVFDKQK
+410 FDKD
-418 VNTLLQVITYWIND
+418 TGIASACM
-432 DEYRI
+432 I
-437 DFVLW
+437 DFPN
-442 LDGY
+442 DKNTK

>member
-106 YNYNNYRKRISTFFR
+106 NNYRKRISTFFK

-160 RQDKNIEE
+160 RQDKNIEDE
-168 KWLKKKCKKAKEQIK
+168 SVKVYYGAEFERKPYENFIDTKIGNSKLNINGTEFDTKLPATMYNGDIYLPEDGARSIFLYFDQNAEVDSLISQRKYIIVYGKKYFEFANIISTLKKGKN
-183 GTISYIKTEKVSF
+183 KVF
-196 VNATGKRTMI
+196 
-206 NSDAEI
+206 
-212 VPLVVFENKSICKYE
+212 
-227 HLLRSH
+227 
-233 SNDGLTVNCMSLDD
+233 
-247 FKYMCRQL
+247 
-255 LSPLEII
+255 
-262 EYIKWRKE
+262 
-270 LYNKSGSI
+270 
-278 DLLVTETHKGFLL
+278 
-291 SKPQKNEMLVQQY
+291 
-304 LYEQY
+304 
-309 GEAVLSEDKL
+309 
-319 YYELFRQYVLVL
+319 
-331 YEHKEIESVINGGY
+331 
-345 EVIKFLAH
+345 
-353 LFRDEI
+353 
-359 KCFVGRTEK
+359 
-368 ALLIA
+368 
-373 KSKRFEIVG
+373 
-382 TLRNVKKEYAIVF
+382 
-395 TATEQG
+395 
-401 EQIPSEKLL
+401 
-410 SVVFDKQK
+410 FDKD
-418 VNTLLQVITYWIND
+418 TGIASACM
-432 DEYRI
+432 I
-437 DFVLW
+437 DFPN
-442 LDGY
+442 DKNTK

>member
-106 YNYNNYRKRISTFFR
+106 YNYNNYRKRISTFFK

-160 RQDKNIEE
+160 RQDKNIEDE
-168 KWLKKKCKKAKEQIK
+168 SVKVYYGAGFERKPYENFIDTKIGNSKLNINGTEFDTKLPATMYNGDIYLPEDGARSIFLYFDQNAEVDSLISQRKYIIVYGKKYFEFANIISTLKKGKN
-183 GTISYIKTEKVSF
+183 KVF
-196 VNATGKRTMI
+196 
-206 NSDAEI
+206 
-212 VPLVVFENKSICKYE
+212 
-227 HLLRSH
+227 
-233 SNDGLTVNCMSLDD
+233 
-247 FKYMCRQL
+247 
-255 LSPLEII
+255 
-262 EYIKWRKE
+262 
-270 LYNKSGSI
+270 
-278 DLLVTETHKGFLL
+278 
-291 SKPQKNEMLVQQY
+291 
-304 LYEQY
+304 
-309 GEAVLSEDKL
+309 
-319 YYELFRQYVLVL
+319 
-331 YEHKEIESVINGGY
+331 
-345 EVIKFLAH
+345 
-353 LFRDEI
+353 
-359 KCFVGRTEK
+359 
-368 ALLIA
+368 
-373 KSKRFEIVG
+373 
-382 TLRNVKKEYAIVF
+382 
-395 TATEQG
+395 
-401 EQIPSEKLL
+401 
-410 SVVFDKQK
+410 FDKD
-418 VNTLLQVITYWIND
+418 TGIASACM
-432 DEYRI
+432 I
-437 DFVLW
+437 DFPN
-442 LDGY
+442 DKNTK

>member
-106 YNYNNYRKRISTFFR
+106 YNYNNYRKRISTFFK

-160 RQDKNIEE
+160 RQDKNIEDE
-168 KWLKKKCKKAKEQIK
+168 SVKVYYGAEFERKPYENFIDTKIGNSKLNINGTEFDTKLPATMYNGDIYLPEDGARSIFLYFDQNAEVDSLISQRKYIIVYGKKYFEFANIISTLKKGKN
-183 GTISYIKTEKVSF
+183 KVF
-196 VNATGKRTMI
+196 
-206 NSDAEI
+206 
-212 VPLVVFENKSICKYE
+212 
-227 HLLRSH
+227 
-233 SNDGLTVNCMSLDD
+233 
-247 FKYMCRQL
+247 
-255 LSPLEII
+255 
-262 EYIKWRKE
+262 
-270 LYNKSGSI
+270 
-278 DLLVTETHKGFLL
+278 
-291 SKPQKNEMLVQQY
+291 
-304 LYEQY
+304 
-309 GEAVLSEDKL
+309 
-319 YYELFRQYVLVL
+319 
-331 YEHKEIESVINGGY
+331 
-345 EVIKFLAH
+345 
-353 LFRDEI
+353 
-359 KCFVGRTEK
+359 
-368 ALLIA
+368 
-373 KSKRFEIVG
+373 
-382 TLRNVKKEYAIVF
+382 
-395 TATEQG
+395 
-401 EQIPSEKLL
+401 
-410 SVVFDKQK
+410 FDKD
-418 VNTLLQVITYWIND
+418 TGIASACM
-432 DEYRI
+432 I
-437 DFVLW
+437 DFPN
-442 LDGY
+442 DKNTK

>member
-106 YNYNNYRKRISTFFR
+106 YNYNNYRKRISTFFK

-152 TFEDYVIA
+152 TFEDYAIA
-160 RQDKNIEE
+160 RQDKNIEDE
-168 KWLKKKCKKAKEQIK
+168 SVKVYYGAEFERKPYENFIDTKIGNSKLNINGTEFDTKLPATMYNGDIYLPEDGARSIFLYFDQNAEVDSLISQRKYIIVYGKKYFEFANIISTLKKGKN
-183 GTISYIKTEKVSF
+183 KVF
-196 VNATGKRTMI
+196 
-206 NSDAEI
+206 
-212 VPLVVFENKSICKYE
+212 
-227 HLLRSH
+227 
-233 SNDGLTVNCMSLDD
+233 
-247 FKYMCRQL
+247 
-255 LSPLEII
+255 
-262 EYIKWRKE
+262 
-270 LYNKSGSI
+270 
-278 DLLVTETHKGFLL
+278 
-291 SKPQKNEMLVQQY
+291 
-304 LYEQY
+304 
-309 GEAVLSEDKL
+309 
-319 YYELFRQYVLVL
+319 
-331 YEHKEIESVINGGY
+331 
-345 EVIKFLAH
+345 
-353 LFRDEI
+353 
-359 KCFVGRTEK
+359 
-368 ALLIA
+368 
-373 KSKRFEIVG
+373 
-382 TLRNVKKEYAIVF
+382 
-395 TATEQG
+395 
-401 EQIPSEKLL
+401 
-410 SVVFDKQK
+410 FDKD
-418 VNTLLQVITYWIND
+418 TGIASACM
-432 DEYRI
+432 I
-437 DFVLW
+437 DFPN
-442 LDGY
+442 DKNTK